1 MNLTALLGLA
11 ILVFASTNID
21 DIFVLVSFFA
31 EGRLRTENIV
41 VGQYAGIGAL
51 LIVSLGAS
59 LISLFLN
66 PAYIGLLGVLP
77 ILIGIKRLVELR
89 GNAKETMPPG
99 EPRSG
104 AYGQI
109 ALVAA
114 VTIANGGDNLGV
126 YAPLFATQSA
136 SEISVM
142 AVVFM
147 AMIALWIAIAYRL
160 VTHPRVGTPIRRY
173 GHIAVPFV
181 LVGLGLYIFYG
192 ADSFFLPTPL

>member
-1 MNLTALLGLA
+1 LGLA
-11 ILVFASTNID
+11 IVVFASTNID

-31 EGRLRTENIV
+31 EARLRARNIV

-59 LISLFLN
+59 LVSLFLT
-66 PAYIGLLGVLP
+66 PTYIGLLGVLP

-89 GNAKETMPPG
+89 RNVSEKMLPSEQQ
-99 EPRSG
+99 SG
-104 AYGQI
+104 ACRQI

-114 VTIANGGDNLGV
+114 VTIANGGDNVVV

-136 SEISVM
+136 SEIAVM
-142 AVVFM
+142 AAVFM
-147 AMIALWIAIAYRL
+147 GMTALWIAIAYRL
-160 VTHPRVGTPIRRY
+160 VTHPRIGTPIRRY

-192 ADSFFLPTPL
+192 ADSFFLPTRL